1 MYACRQQA
9 EGDAGQ
15 AVGKMCRLG
24 TGQTKMKDTH
34 FRLTCCGMLCTCI
47 WISSLDGPLCGRV
60 CGSCTNIK
68 ANRKNTNIAAY
79 FWAPKHK
86 CVTNQAEL
94 SPAKMS
100 WACSINSNGGSDR
113 LLRLLRRLLLIFFWI
128 YSEKK
133 TVHQVKIILKSVTSF
148 YLISGVFDLNQ
159 RLNEL
164 FIISF
169 IHFFETR
176 PPECCSASFDSPVAR
191 LILKSQQHVASN
203 DMTNVDS
210 ASFTFRLPVCG
221 YKCMCK
227 WECVWLWLCVVC
239 VLQCKQC
246 FLFGE

>member
-1 MYACRQQA
+1 M
-9 EGDAGQ
+9 
-15 AVGKMCRLG
+15 
-24 TGQTKMKDTH
+24 
-34 FRLTCCGMLCTCI
+34 
-47 WISSLDGPLCGRV
+47 
-60 CGSCTNIK
+60 
-68 ANRKNTNIAAY
+68 
-79 FWAPKHK
+79 
-86 CVTNQAEL
+86 
-94 SPAKMS
+94 
-100 WACSINSNGGSDR
+100 
-113 LLRLLRRLLLIFFWI
+113 LIFFWI

-159 RLNEL
+159 RLNEV